1 MNYIKIFL
9 GIFVVFSVSRFIPH
23 PPNFTS
29 VIALSFYIPAI
40 LGLRFIP
47 AVVICFALTDYF
59 IGLHNTIFYTW
70 ISILI
75 IGLISIYFLNTKI
88 KRFLGVLFSC
98 IIFYLITNYGVWL
111 EGSIYEPNFKGL
123 IECYIL
129 AIPFFYYSIFSTIM
143 YAIIIEVIT
152 YLFNKKSI
160 FINYLKK

>member
-1 MNYIKIFL
+1 MSYIKIFL

-98 IIFYLITNYGVWL
+98 IIF
-111 EGSIYEPNFKGL
+111 
-123 IECYIL
+123 
-129 AIPFFYYSIFSTIM
+129 
-143 YAIIIEVIT
+143 
-152 YLFNKKSI
+152 
-160 FINYLKK
+160 